1 MSQYF
6 PPYNNPSEN
15 IKVELDLSNYATKK
29 DINDITHVGVSGF
42 VSNTNLAALK
52 TEVDKIDADK
62 LKTVPVD
69 LAKLSNVV
77 KNEVVKKIDYNTKVA
92 NIESQIASVTKNTVD
107 NLADITKLKAVDT
120 NNFVLKTKLAS
131 DVTSLENKIDTVD
144 KKIPDI
150 SGLATKTSLTSYLQT
165 ATFNSKV
172 TEVENKIKSADIIA
186 KSANTK
192 ANTIRSDLT
201 SYATKT
207 DVATDITAIKNDYVT
222 NASLTSQLNDLKSQ
236 HTIDEVKKV
245 EDKVNE
251 NKKEIIF
258 VKGFFSYE
266 YHSNLVYDCKLNSFK
281 IYASSYILDWKPKN
295 IYDPSNKNEL
305 SSTQN
310 INNFYRRIK
319 NISGELYVSF
329 SGNYFVQDI
338 VNISNN
344 VINIYC
350 VYKSDPIDFSRNNK
364 LTIQNALF
372 GAIEITKN
380 ANTSKYKY
388 KGYGICF
395 DESEEF
401 THVRKEG
408 NFNHTTPARNVI
420 IFGADMS
427 FSKHANNKANN
438 IYVMGKDY
446 IQKIND
452 TTIYAEKMFYRNFT
466 DPGHK
471 FILSFHYNGDNSY
484 LFVNG
489 REELKFKTKT
499 NQIINTNLCLGNLS
513 NNWTK
518 NEYAKTSLY
527 GNIYDFVVDYKPIVG
542 TTTIYDMHRYLMTKH
557 NIIT

>member
-1 MSQYF
+1 M
-6 PPYNNPSEN
+6 
-15 IKVELDLSNYATKK
+15 
-29 DINDITHVGVSGF
+29 
-42 VSNTNLAALK
+42 
-52 TEVDKIDADK
+52 
-62 LKTVPVD
+62 
-69 LAKLSNVV
+69 
-77 KNEVVKKIDYNTKVA
+77 
-92 NIESQIASVTKNTVD
+92 
-107 NLADITKLKAVDT
+107 
-120 NNFVLKTKLAS
+120 
-131 DVTSLENKIDTVD
+131 
-144 KKIPDI
+144 
-150 SGLATKTSLTSYLQT
+150 
-165 ATFNSKV
+165 
-172 TEVENKIKSADIIA
+172 KIK
-186 KSANTK
+186 KK
-192 ANTIRSDLT
+192 LF
-201 SYATKT
+201 
-207 DVATDITAIKNDYVT
+207 
-222 NASLTSQLNDLKSQ
+222 LLK
-236 HTIDEVKKV
+236 D
-245 EDKVNE
+245 
-251 NKKEIIF
+251 
-258 VKGFFSYE
+258 FFLMNINN
-266 YHSNLVYDCKLNSFK
+266 SNLVYDCKLNSFK
-281 IYASSYILDWKPKN
+281 FYVSGYILDWKPKN
-295 IYDPSNKNEL
+295 IHYPLNKNEL

-310 INNFYRRIK
+310 INNFYPRIK

-350 VYKSDPIDFSRNNK
+350 VYKLDPIDFSRNNK
-364 LTIQNALF
+364 FTIQNALF

-408 NFNHTTPARNVI
+408 NFNHTTSARNVI

-452 TTIYAEKMFYRNFT
+452 TTIYPEKMFYRNFT

-471 FILSFHYNGDNSY
+471 FILSLHYNGDNSY

-489 REELKFKTKT
+489 KEELKFKTKT

-527 GNIYDFVVDYKPIVG
+527 GNIYDFVVDYKPIVE